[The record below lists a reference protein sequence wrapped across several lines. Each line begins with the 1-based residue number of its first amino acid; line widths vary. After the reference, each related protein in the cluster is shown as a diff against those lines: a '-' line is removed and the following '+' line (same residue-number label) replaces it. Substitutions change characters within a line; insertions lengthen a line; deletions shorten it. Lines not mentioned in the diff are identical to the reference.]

1 MKLSGFSISFSLWN
15 WVKST
20 VETDFMLKVSV
31 VRLWSVWASGLAGSL
46 QHVNI
51 GQERK
56 TTVLHSCSSASL
68 FILDV
73 LNHWLGYYLFLLSTD
88 GSDGKMGCMLRED
101 KLFSDDPEK
110 LRFQKLVCRD
120 SLPGHVTVRSF
131 AQTVPL
137 SETIHSTLSS
147 LCVVWIRAS
156 FVDLDCS
163 VFYILFADTLGH
175 QSFCSNRDTKA
186 LGLSNWK
193 PKFTL
198 KCKILIFKLYQCL
211 FLLCIKL
218 IKLMQII

>member
-51 GQERK
+51 GHERK

-101 KLFSDDPEK
+101 KLFSDDPKK

-137 SETIHSTLSS
+137 SETIHSPCVSSGSEHHLWIWTALSFTYFLPTHWDTNPS
-147 LCVVWIRAS
+147 APIETQKLWVWVIENQNLHWNA
-156 FVDLDCS
+156 
-163 VFYILFADTLGH
+163 
-175 QSFCSNRDTKA
+175 
-186 LGLSNWK
+186 
-193 PKFTL
+193 KF
-198 KCKILIFKLYQCL
+198 
-211 FLLCIKL
+211 
-218 IKLMQII
+218 

>member
-1 MKLSGFSISFSLWN
+1 MEKMEREKRVNTCAIMKLSGFSISFSLWT

-51 GQERK
+51 GHERK
-56 TTVLHSCSSASL
+56 TTALHSCSTASP

-73 LNHWLGYYLFLLSTD
+73 LNHWLGYYFFSFFFSLQMEVMVSM
-88 GSDGKMGCMLRED
+88 MGCMLRED

-147 LCVVWIRAS
+147 LCVLWIWQVIICGSGLLYLLHTFCRHIGTP
-156 FVDLDCS
+156 
-163 VFYILFADTLGH
+163 IL
-175 QSFCSNRDTKA
+175 
-186 LGLSNWK
+186 
-193 PKFTL
+193 
-198 KCKILIFKLYQCL
+198 
-211 FLLCIKL
+211 LL
-218 IKLMQII
+218 Q

>member
-1 MKLSGFSISFSLWN
+1 MKLSGFSISFSLWT

-20 VETDFMLKVSV
+20 VEKDFMLKVSV

-51 GQERK
+51 GHERK
-56 TTVLHSCSSASL
+56 TTVLHSCSTASL

-137 SETIHSTLSS
+137 SETIHSTLSC
-147 LCVVWIRAS
+147 LCVVCIW
-156 FVDLDCS
+156 
-163 VFYILFADTLGH
+163 
-175 QSFCSNRDTKA
+175 QSIICGS
-186 LGLSNWK
+186 G
-193 PKFTL
+193 
-198 KCKILIFKLYQCL
+198 
-211 FLLCIKL
+211 LLCLLHTFCRHIGTPSSPIETQKL
-218 IKLMQII
+218 WVWVIENQNLHWNAKF